1 MLARERIGIVVVRK
15 GEHAHVHVD
24 RQQHVDAPERSLD
37 AGGVPVVEHGDVLG
51 EALDQADLPVGE
63 RSAGGGHHVLH
74 PGLVHGYDVRIA
86 LHQVARILPH
96 DGVFGLI
103 EAVEDV
109 ALVVDGVLGRIE
121 VLGNGLFGLHR
132 PRAET
137 GYAPRKRV
145 DGKDHAPAETVGVTS
160 VVPPDGQPG
169 GFEVF
174 GLITGL
180 ERRFGEGGPSFGGVS
195 EAEFFDRSIGKSPLA
210 EIRQSDIAPF
220 GGLVQLLAKPL
231 GGVFG
236 NHVQALA
243 FVGFLFGLGG
253 ELGFL
258 DLDPLFFGDMA
269 DGFGIGA
276 MLDLHDEGN
285 HAAAL
290 ARGEVFP
297 DALGGRYDK
306 RRGLFVVERRKAF
319 VVGSGTFE
327 NDEIAHHFL
336 DARFGKYPVYR
347 LAGDHRAKEIC
358 GRIFPSIFSVTR
370 YVGRTPASPKGPE
383 ARVREVSRGLSEA

>member
-1 MLARERIGIVVVRK
+1 MWM
-15 GEHAHVHVD
+15 GE
-24 RQQHVDAPERSLD
+24 
-37 AGGVPVVEHGDVLG
+37 
-51 EALDQADLPVGE
+51 
-63 RSAGGGHHVLH
+63 
-74 PGLVHGYDVRIA
+74 
-86 LHQVARILPH
+86 
-96 DGVFGLI
+96 
-103 EAVEDV
+103 
-109 ALVVDGVLGRIE
+109 
-121 VLGNGLFGLHR
+121 
-132 PRAET
+132 
-137 GYAPRKRV
+137 
-145 DGKDHAPAETVGVTS
+145 DHAPAETVRCNVRRPAGWTARRFR
-160 VVPPDGQPG
+160 GIR
-169 GFEVF
+169 
-174 GLITGL
+174 LITGL
-180 ERRFGEGGPSFGGVS
+180 ERRASVKADQASGEYPRPNFSIVASENPRWRKYVSPTLRPSGVWCSCSRNHWAAYSVTTYRLSRSSASCLAWGESWVSSISIRIFWRYGGWLR
-195 EAEFFDRSIGKSPLA
+195 DRS
-210 EIRQSDIAPF
+210 
-220 GGLVQLLAKPL
+220 
-231 GGVFG
+231 
-236 NHVQALA
+236 
-243 FVGFLFGLGG
+243 
-253 ELGFL
+253 
-258 DLDPLFFGDMA
+258 
-269 DGFGIGA
+269 